1 MRSRVVK
8 ERRHSWPL
16 PMGRQKT
23 TLRLI
28 LEPVALAIGLAL
40 LVRGLLFQIY
50 SIPSPSMNPTLEV
63 GDHIAVTPYGGFL
76 FRAEPRRGDVIV
88 FRLPGMDS
96 YLVKRI
102 IATPGDLVESVDGR
116 VRISGRLVAEPFLAD
131 GEKTVNIHPAVI
143 PSDCY
148 YVLGDHRSNS
158 LDSRAWGVVPRSSI
172 VGRARLVLWS
182 SGDGRSSSPAEA
194 APRDGSSSHP
204 PASLRRVFQ
213 IIR

>member
-1 MRSRVVK
+1 
-8 ERRHSWPL
+8 
-16 PMGRQKT
+16 MGRQKST
-23 TLRLI
+23 YRVI

-50 SIPSPSMNPTLEV
+50 SIPSPSMTPTLQV
-63 GDHIAVTPYGGFL
+63 GDHIAVTPYGGL
-76 FRAEPRRGDVIV
+76 FHPEPRRGDVIV
-88 FRLPGMDS
+88 FRLPGMDT
-96 YLVKRI
+96 YLIKRI

-116 VRISGRLVAEPFLAD
+116 VRLSGRFAAEPFLAD
-131 GEKTVNIHPAVI
+131 GEQTVNIRPAVI
-143 PSDCY
+143 PAECY

-194 APRDGSSSHP
+194 TPRDGSGGR
-204 PASLRRVFQ
+204 ASAAGRRVFQ
-213 IIR
+213 LIR